1 MSNSRLARLSA
12 WPGSLRGAR
21 TAWAGP
27 KEIPGC
33 GVINGVGAI
42 TVADTPMHTHE
53 EQRINDR
60 LDADT
65 LLCAVG
71 AIGFWSI
78 LLALCLLLPS
88 A

>member
-1 MSNSRLARLSA
+1 
-12 WPGSLRGAR
+12 
-21 TAWAGP
+21 
-27 KEIPGC
+27 
-33 GVINGVGAI
+33 
-42 TVADTPMHTHE
+42 MHTHE

-78 LLALCLLLPS
+78 LVVLCLLLPP